1 MTSYSSLQAA
11 YRRRDLIWIR
21 KLVWTYFVLLIFEGA
36 LRKWFVP
43 SAANALLI
51 VRDPVVLAT
60 YFLAWRSGIF
70 PRNIFISVLAVIA
83 ISSFLASLLV
93 SQTSLVIATYGLRT
107 NFLQLP
113 FIFLIAKVFDLRD
126 VQRIGYWTLVIAIPM
141 GALMAL
147 QFLAPP
153 HSFINSGA
161 GDSFEQLSSALGRIR
176 PPGTFSFVTGV
187 VYFYS
192 MVTAFLLY
200 SQFDG
205 GYPRWLVAGATLA
218 MLCAVAVSGSR
229 GLIGNIA
236 VVFIV
241 GLLVSSVLKPRLA
254 WRWLGGALVVL
265 VAVYFLSHLSFFQI
279 GLATLDQRVTNAS
292 RTEGGSTGLLARILA
307 GYTGFLPALYNA
319 PLLGQGLGM
328 GTNVGLMF
336 IADKSQFI
344 WFEDEWARHIL
355 ESGPLLGGAFVLY
368 RIALTLWIG
377 VVAIARTARRDP
389 LASLLFGAVSLMI
402 LRGSLGQSTSLGFTV
417 LLGGLCLAATRVPR
431 AQTAQAATST
441 VATVDE
447 APTETKA
454 RLRFGRLD
462 YL

>member
-1 MTSYSSLQAA
+1 MTPYSLQAA
-11 YRRRDLIWIR
+11 YRKRDLVWIK

-51 VRDPVVLAT
+51 IRDPILLAA

-70 PRNIFISVLAVIA
+70 PRNIFISVLAVVA
-83 ISSFLASLLV
+83 IGSFLASLLV
-93 SQTSLVIATYGLRT
+93 LQTSPVIAIYGFRT
-107 NFLQLP
+107 NFMQLP

-126 VQRIGYWTLVIAIPM
+126 VERLGYWTLLIAIPM
-141 GALMAL
+141 GVLMAL

-161 GDSFEQLSSALGRIR
+161 GDSFEQLPSALGRIR

-200 SQFDG
+200 SQFG
-205 GYPRWLVAGATLA
+205 SCYPRWLVAGATLA

-229 GLIGNIA
+229 SLIGNIV
-236 VVFIV
+236 VVFVV

-254 WRWLGGALVVL
+254 WRWLGGVLVVL
-265 VAVYFLSHLSFFQI
+265 VAIYFLSHLAFFQI

-292 RTEGGSTGLLARILA
+292 QTEGGSTGFVARFLA

-336 IADKSQFI
+336 IADKTQFI

-368 RIALTLWIG
+368 RVALTLWIG
-377 VVAIARTARRDP
+377 VAAIARTAHRDP
-389 LASLLFGAVSLMI
+389 LASLLFGAVFLMI

-417 LLGGLCLAATRVPR
+417 LLSGLCLAATRVPHTQKVKV
-431 AQTAQAATST
+431 ATLDAATT
-441 VATVDE
+441 LDAAATE
-447 APTETKA
+447 RGPALA
-454 RLRFGRLD
+454 A
-462 YL
+462 